1 MEERL
6 LAFERYLRRYS
17 ARLGLKVDVE
27 LAKKVERV
35 QLKIMDDV
43 RAALDRALSKDVKLV
58 NVLAALY
65 DSGKL
70 KEYVLEVSRE
80 LGGEAPDIN
89 VGEALAAAVSG
100 NLEVRGSKEA
110 LMAVQAVARALAESY
125 EEAYGNVEEPSP
137 YCPLCD
143 SESDLMIKQGVE
155 YRMVCPLCGY
165 EWVVSRGYMKC
176 PYCGNSNPF
185 KLGVLSDRERL
196 VGLAVCQEC
205 GSTWKIVVDE
215 EIATAPRTLLP
226 LFAMASERLRSVA
239 ESLAGLAKGGGVGND
254 SSQEGRQRQ
263 LREAQDEAP
272 SK

>member
-6 LAFERYLRRYS
+6 SAFERYLRRYS

-43 RAALDRALSKDVKLV
+43 RAAVERALSRNVKLV
-58 NVLAALY
+58 DILTALY
-65 DSGKL
+65 NSGKL
-70 KEYVLEVSRE
+70 KEYVLEASQALGEETLGADVS
-80 LGGEAPDIN
+80 
-89 VGEALAAAVSG
+89 EALTAAVSG
-100 NLEVRGSKEA
+100 NLEVRGSKGA
-110 LMAVQAVARALAESY
+110 LMAIQAVARALAESY
-125 EEAYGNVEEPSP
+125 EEVYGNVKDLTP

-143 SESDLMIKQGVE
+143 SESDLMVKRGAE

-165 EWVVSRGYMKC
+165 EWVVSEGHMAC

-205 GSTWKIVVDE
+205 GSIWKIVIDDE
-215 EIATAPRTLLP
+215 LASAPRVLLP
-226 LFAMASERLRSVA
+226 LFVTASERLRSAA
-239 ESLAGLAKGGGVGND
+239 ESLARLAKGDGVGD
-254 SSQEGRQRQ
+254 EAPQEGRQ
-263 LREAQDEAP
+263 
-272 SK
+272 